1 MSTPPPRRAYHAE
14 IHVGADTLQDLADEL
29 RRFADRLDQ
38 GPVDTLTSGSPSA
51 GGYLH
56 LTRDPDMTH
65 DRYHAANREWLD
77 ERRAEAT
84 R

>member
-14 IHVGADTLQDLADEL
+14 IRVGADTLQDLADEL
-29 RRFADRLDQ
+29 RRMADRLDR
-38 GPVDTLTSGSPSA
+38 GPLDALTTGSPSA
-51 GGYLH
+51 GGHLH
-56 LTRDPDMTH
+56 LVHNPEMTH